1 MDREELYDLIRRL
14 IKDPEVYGHF
24 LLYDV
29 AREVLGD

>member
-24 LLYDV
+24 LMYEV
-29 AREVLGD
+29 AREVPGE